1 MLSVPLPR
9 FDELQSVIFHLIN
22 LGPINWVKALC
33 WNCTSVCFKSKKG
46 EQQRTSTSRRRSF
59 ISWKPAVQQR
69 TCKLYIC
76 SKLSG
81 AALSGQNLSCWQ
93 QLATLSTHINKTIA
107 RWCQGSTHGDA
118 KSPREWQTK
127 LSGEMSTRMRRC
139 NVVNEEPTF
148 NRKIAKGT
156 TDEKVKFRLPKFK
169 HGQIQILSKFHP
181 QNLDQASTSTSQLNI
196 SISTKLKIKIF
207 NQT

>member
-46 EQQRTSTSRRRSF
+46 EQQRTSISRRRPF
-59 ISWKPAVQQR
+59 TSWKPAVQQR
-69 TCKLYIC
+69 TCKLDIC
-76 SKLSG
+76 SKWIVLPYPAKIYSVDCNWPHCSHI
-81 AALSGQNLSCWQ
+81 LTK
-93 QLATLSTHINKTIA
+93 QLL
-107 RWCQGSTHGDA
+107 WCPGSTHGDA

-156 TDEKVKFRLPKFK
+156 TDEKVNFRLPKFK
-169 HGQIQILSKFHP
+169 QGQIQILSKFHP
-181 QNLDQASTSTSQLNI
+181 QNLDQASTSKSQWNI
-196 SISTKLKIKIF
+196 SITIKLEIQNIY
-207 NQT
+207 QT